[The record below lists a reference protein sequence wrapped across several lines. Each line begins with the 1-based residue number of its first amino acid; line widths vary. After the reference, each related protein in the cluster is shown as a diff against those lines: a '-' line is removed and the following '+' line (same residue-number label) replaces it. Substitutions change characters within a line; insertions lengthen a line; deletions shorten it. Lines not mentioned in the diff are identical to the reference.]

1 MNLPLVKKY
10 LTPNSIL
17 DIGANI
23 GQFYLAAKQTFP
35 NAFIFSVEGNILCE
49 KHLSKNNP
57 NYLIRLLD
65 SEIRY
70 RHLWLNRSACLSTG
84 SSYYKELSEHF
95 DFDNAKSFAIKTD
108 TLDDTFPYQNFDLIK
123 LDTQGSELDI
133 LKGGINLVQ
142 RSKAIIL
149 EVSHQPYNQDAPLT
163 HEVIEYMTDIN
174 FLLKETLD
182 TNAAPKQQLA
192 HGKTFQSD
200 YLFLNEW
207 WYNYYEQLIQK

>member
-17 DIGANI
+17 DIGANV
-23 GQFYLAAKQTFP
+23 GQFYHIGKKFFP
-35 NAFIFSVEGNILCE
+35 NAFIFSIEGNILCE
-49 KHLSKNNP
+49 NILSKENP

-65 SEIRY
+65 SESRY
-70 RHLWLNRSACLSTG
+70 RHFYINKQNILSTG

-95 DFDNAKSFAIKTD
+95 EFDNSKSFAIKTD
-108 TLDDTFPYQNFDLIK
+108 MLDDVFPYQIFDLIK

-133 LKGGINLVQ
+133 LKGGVNLVQ
-142 RSKAIIL
+142 RSQAIIL
-149 EVSHQPYNQDAPLT
+149 EVSHQSYNQDSPLVN
-163 HEVIEYMTDIN
+163 EVIEYMTDIN

-182 TNAAPKQQLA
+182 TQVVAKKQLA
-192 HGKTFQSD
+192 LGKTRQSD

-207 WYNYYEQLIQK
+207 WYNYYEQLMQE